1 VSAFLRQF
9 RRAPGRILASIFAL
23 ALAVGAV
30 GVLAV
35 PAVASSS
42 LSAAAERDGLGDIVV
57 ETMPL
62 DRSQLHEI
70 TGLDNVVAAEA
81 QASVPVEWNAEQ
93 IRLVGLAT
101 DRTMDLVD
109 IAEGRAA
116 EASTEVVSQKGL
128 AQVGDTVEVG
138 GTTFDVVGVGSTLW
152 WSDSS
157 VLFGDL
163 DAVIPLTADRGTDRL
178 TITAVDDGEDALS
191 ATVADVEAILAA
203 DGDAFTGFPTYF
215 PDGTTPVDA
224 DIRQVSQLVGLL
236 GIFAGLVA
244 LVLLASTTNTL
255 ITERTRETAVMRA
268 LGGRQRPLRRRLRR
282 IAIGIA
288 LAALVIGLPFG
299 IAVSNLIARMVLQEF
314 VGITPGF
321 AIDIPVIAGSAI
333 AVLVGARLV
342 SARAARRV
350 TTVPLATALRD
361 RDGAPFGATRLQR
374 LSTRVGL
381 GGLVSRM
388 ATRTSLRRPGRTA
401 AVVAQIAAAVG
412 AAFLVPTLATSVND
426 YNTSAHAVWQWES
439 LSTARDQGLPLTAG
453 ELDNGPDSEPDS
465 GSSAEA
471 GIWTSGLV
479 ADWEMDVYGM
489 RVDSA
494 MIDPAIT
501 DGAWLDDDG
510 DAVVSAGFADR
521 TGITVGD
528 TIEVALAA
536 GSAGFVVSGLS
547 DDSSR
552 AIYVERQRLSDELG
566 EPGMANVVW
575 STDAEPTIDTD
586 TPLAITTL
594 DEIVK
599 EDAAGTNAI
608 VVIFGAI
615 GVLVS
620 GVAALAVLSS
630 MTVSLFER
638 RHEFAALQA
647 FGARKRRLRGL
658 LIRELLPLGV
668 LGVGLGLVLGALG
681 ARGIIASF
689 EASNAIDIGV
699 TDATAAVP
707 FIALGTAAVLW
718 LLVTTIVRSAARR
731 PIAVSL
737 RGAA

>member
-1 VSAFLRQF
+1 MRAFLRQF
-9 RRAPGRILASIFAL
+9 RRAPGRILASAFAL

-42 LSAAAERDGLGDIVV
+42 LSDAVERDGLGDIVV
-57 ETMPL
+57 DTMPL
-62 DRSQLHEI
+62 DRSQLDAI
-70 TGLDNVVAAEA
+70 TGLDNVVVAEA
-81 QASVPVEWNAEQ
+81 QASVPVEWNGEHV
-93 IRLVGLAT
+93 RLVGLAT

-116 EASTEVVSQKGL
+116 ETGTEVVSQKGL
-128 AQVGDTVEVG
+128 AEVGDIVEVA

-157 VLFGDL
+157 VLYGDL
-163 DAVIPLTADRGTDRL
+163 DAVIPLTAAHGTDRL
-178 TITAVDDGEDALS
+178 AITAVDDSEDALG
-191 ATVADVEAILAA
+191 ALVADVEQILAA
-203 DGDAFTGFPTYF
+203 DGDAFTGFPTTF
-215 PDGTTPVDA
+215 PDGTTPIDA

-255 ITERTRETAVMRA
+255 ITERTREMAVMRA

-299 IAVSNLIARMVLQEF
+299 VAVSNLIARMVLQEF

-321 AIDIPVIAGSAI
+321 GIDIPVVAGSAI
-333 AVLVGARLV
+333 AVLIGARLV
-342 SARAARRV
+342 SARASRRV

-374 LSTRVGL
+374 MSTRVGL

-388 ATRTSLRRPGRTA
+388 AARTSLRRPGRTV

-439 LSTARDQGLPLTAG
+439 LSVAADQGLPLTAA
-453 ELDNGPDSEPDS
+453 ELDSGP
-465 GSSAEA
+465 SAEA
-471 GIWTSGLV
+471 GIWTSGHV
-479 ADWEMDVYGM
+479 AEWEMDVYGL
-489 RVDSA
+489 RVDST
-494 MIDPAIT
+494 MIDPDLT
-501 DGAWLDDDG
+501 DGAWLEAAG

-521 TGITVGD
+521 TGIEVGD
-528 TIEVALAA
+528 PIEVALAA
-536 GSAGFVVSGLS
+536 GSAEFVVTGLS

-552 AIYVERQRLSDELG
+552 AIYVQRQRLSDELG
-566 EPGMANVVW
+566 EPGMANIVW
-575 STDAEPTIDTD
+575 SADPAPTIDTEA
-586 TPLAITTL
+586 PLAVTTL
-594 DEIVK
+594 DEIVE

-620 GVAALAVLSS
+620 SVAALAVLSS

-658 LIRELLPLGV
+658 LFRELLPLGV
-668 LGVGLGLVLGALG
+668 VGVGVGLVIGALG

-707 FIALGTAAVLW
+707 FIVLGTAAVLA
-718 LLVTTIVRSAARR
+718 LLVTTVVRSAARR

>member
-1 VSAFLRQF
+1 
-9 RRAPGRILASIFAL
+9 
-23 ALAVGAV
+23 
-30 GVLAV
+30 
-35 PAVASSS
+35 
-42 LSAAAERDGLGDIVV
+42 
-57 ETMPL
+57 
-62 DRSQLHEI
+62 
-70 TGLDNVVAAEA
+70 
-81 QASVPVEWNAEQ
+81 
-93 IRLVGLAT
+93 
-101 DRTMDLVD
+101 
-109 IAEGRAA
+109 
-116 EASTEVVSQKGL
+116 
-128 AQVGDTVEVG
+128 
-138 GTTFDVVGVGSTLW
+138 
-152 WSDSS
+152 
-157 VLFGDL
+157 
-163 DAVIPLTADRGTDRL
+163 
-178 TITAVDDGEDALS
+178 
-191 ATVADVEAILAA
+191 
-203 DGDAFTGFPTYF
+203 
-215 PDGTTPVDA
+215 
-224 DIRQVSQLVGLL
+224 
-236 GIFAGLVA
+236 
-244 LVLLASTTNTL
+244 
-255 ITERTRETAVMRA
+255 MRA

-299 IAVSNLIARMVLQEF
+299 VAVSNLIARMVLQEF

-321 AIDIPVIAGSAI
+321 GIDIPVVAGSAI
-333 AVLVGARLV
+333 AVLIGARLV
-342 SARAARRV
+342 SARASRRV

-374 LSTRVGL
+374 MSTRVGL

-388 ATRTSLRRPGRTA
+388 AARTSLGRPGRTV

-439 LSTARDQGLPLTAG
+439 LSVAADQGLPLTAA
-453 ELDNGPDSEPDS
+453 ELDS

-471 GIWTSGLV
+471 GIWTSGHV
-479 ADWEMDVYGM
+479 AEWEMDVYGL
-489 RVDSA
+489 RVDST
-494 MIDPAIT
+494 MIDPDLT
-501 DGAWLDDDG
+501 DGAWLEAAG

-521 TGITVGD
+521 TGIEVGD
-528 TIEVALAA
+528 PIEVALAA
-536 GSAGFVVSGLS
+536 GSAEFVVTGLS

-552 AIYVERQRLSDELG
+552 AIYVQRQRLSDELG
-566 EPGMANVVW
+566 EPGMANIVW
-575 STDAEPTIDTD
+575 SADPAPTIDTEA
-586 TPLAITTL
+586 PLAVTTL
-594 DEIVK
+594 DEVVE

-620 GVAALAVLSS
+620 SVAALAVLSS

-658 LIRELLPLGV
+658 LFRELLPLGV
-668 LGVGLGLVLGALG
+668 VGVGVGLVIGALG

-707 FIALGTAAVLW
+707 FIVLGTAAVLA
-718 LLVTTIVRSAARR
+718 LLVTTVVRSAARR